1 MAAPDPGQLLT
12 ALTTEHFT
20 LQTARAQTTSET
32 SARASI
38 YMFSVSSALVA
49 LGFVSQVADG
59 IGEVFAVFA
68 FTVLP
73 TIYLLGCATYVRLV
87 ELGAEDLR
95 YGVAINR
102 IRGYY
107 QEIAG
112 DRSELFLLT
121 GRADAAGVFLNMGL
135 APERSSAY
143 AFSSAIAVVNGVVG
157 GAIAALAIGLPGA
170 PVWLA
175 AAVGVFVAAG
185 SVFGWL
191 RFAAR
196 LLERA
201 AVDVATS

>member
-38 YMFSVSSALVA
+38 YMYSVSSALVA
-49 LGFVSQVADG
+49 LGFVSQVDG
-59 IGEVFAVFA
+59 TGEVFAVFA

-87 ELGAEDLR
+87 ELGAEDFR

-107 QEIAG
+107 HELAG
-112 DRSELFLLT
+112 DRSELFLLS
-121 GRADAAGVFLNMGL
+121 GRDDAASVFLNMGL
-135 APERSSAY
+135 TPKRSSAY

-157 GAIAALAIGLPGA
+157 GAIVALAIGLAGA
-170 PVWLA
+170 PIWVA
-175 AAVGVFVAAG
+175 AAVGVLVAAS

-196 LLERA
+196 LLDRTA
-201 AVDVATS
+201 AGVATS